1 MFWVYGCLAFLGV
14 LLTSQ
19 VSEKK
24 EIRRFFPSIEAA
36 NLSLWHEAAV
46 LYARAHPEAQGL
58 ITADSLRLPP
68 GYRAL
73 GNWKTVYEQGVVT
86 TWAVSEEGGVSPDV
100 LAHALADRAAHRGE
114 AGIVTQGKIR
124 TEKGSKISATLHVPE
139 GVAAFMTRVA
149 P

>member
-46 LYARAHPEAQGL
+46 LYARAHPEVQGL

-73 GNWKTVYEQGVVT
+73 GNWKTVYEQGVVS

-100 LAHALADRAAHRGE
+100 LAHALADRVAHRGD
-114 AGIVTQGKIR
+114 AGVVTQGKIR
-124 TEKGSKISATLHVPE
+124 TAKGSKISVTHRVPE
-139 GVAAFMTRVA
+139 GVAAFMTRVR